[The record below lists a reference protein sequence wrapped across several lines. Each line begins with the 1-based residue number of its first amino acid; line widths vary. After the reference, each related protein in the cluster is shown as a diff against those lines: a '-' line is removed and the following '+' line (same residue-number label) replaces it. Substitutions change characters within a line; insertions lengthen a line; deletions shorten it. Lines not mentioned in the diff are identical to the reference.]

1 MSHCIVVRGED
12 GKLCGLGEKGARA
25 YARFRAK
32 VEAMEIG
39 ETLAFSWHEPRSPKF
54 HRLFFAMLN
63 ELFDRQE
70 RFDDEDDL
78 RAWLTVGSGYCH
90 FVPGMDGQIVA
101 VPMSIKWTTMDDG
114 EFRDLVRAVWYFLRT
129 EHAQRFLWPSLSRA
143 MAYENAE
150 AVLIGWDS

>member
-12 GKLCGLGEKGARA
+12 GKVHGLGVKGERS

-32 VEAMEIG
+32 VESMEIG
-39 ETLAFSWHEPRSPKF
+39 ETMEFEWREPRSPKF
-54 HRLFFAMLN
+54 HRLFFAMLH

-70 RFDDEDDL
+70 RFDDANQL
-78 RAWLTVGSGYCH
+78 RAWITVGAGYCDY
-90 FVPGMDGQIVA
+90 VPGVDGQIVA
-101 VPMSIKWTTMDDG
+101 IPQSIAWIKMDDG
-114 EFRDLVRAVWYFLRT
+114 EFRELVRAVWYFLRT